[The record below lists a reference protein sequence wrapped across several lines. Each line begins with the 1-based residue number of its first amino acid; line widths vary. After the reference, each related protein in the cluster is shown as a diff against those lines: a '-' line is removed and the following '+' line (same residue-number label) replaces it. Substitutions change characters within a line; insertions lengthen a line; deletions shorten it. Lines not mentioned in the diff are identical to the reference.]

1 MATASTAYQ
10 TPLQINF
17 VNAAALHTI
26 IRKANDGLDL
36 CRVTL
41 PDIEKTLKKL
51 EHKEPAPD
59 LHSLVPE
66 CYHDLID
73 VFKAE
78 LSETLPPHG
87 SYDHQIE
94 LRTENSL
101 HNSAAAAPIL
111 LARKPGGGVRIC
123 VDYRGLNEITRK
135 NRYPIPLIQETL
147 QLLTRARYFTKLDII
162 AAFNKLRIAAGDE
175 WKTAFRTRFRL
186 FESLVMNF
194 GLTNAPASWQNYIND
209 ILKEYLDDFVCAYM
223 DDILI
228 FSNSLEEHKKHVR
241 QVLERLKANSLQCDI
256 NKCEFHTQKTTFLGL
271 IISTEGISMDPSK
284 VATILEWQTPR
295 SVKDVQGF
303 LGFANFYRRFI
314 HGYSRIVKRLTD
326 LTKKGLKY
334 LNGINAVLWKWMLRI
349 TSPGGG
355 GVLSQ
360 YDENGD
366 LRPVAFFSKMHAP
379 AECNYEIYDKELMAI
394 VRAFEE
400 WRPELQGNPHPI
412 EVITDHKN
420 LEYFT
425 QKKLLNRRQARWA
438 EFLSQFNY
446 KLIYRSGKLGGKPDA
461 LTRRSQDWPHEPDDA
476 RTIHREQTVLQ
487 PQHLECLEKLFEIGY
502 TEDPFPNEILE
513 KIRHGERYCKDIS
526 LGDCE
531 ERDGQLYYRHRR
543 YVPNYEPLFQRLLEM
558 NHDHPLAGHPGR
570 EKTYNILSRK
580 YYWPNMTKTVSRY
593 VKNCRICRR
602 TKYSRSPYQGILEPL
617 NVPQRPW
624 NDISVDFI
632 VKLPESDGYD
642 SIMVVVDRLTKMR
655 HFIPCTEELGAE
667 DAADLFL
674 KHIWKVHG
682 LPRTIVSDRGPQWRS
697 RFWRRLCLQLKI
709 RPIISTTDHAQ
720 TDGQTERMNE
730 ILEAYLRAFCT
741 WQQDDWSAWLPF
753 AEFAQNNH
761 PSATTSLSPFF
772 ANYGYHPHVDLET
785 IGTSPAHV
793 DEENAD
799 GFVHSLAQIH
809 EFLIDHMSYAQ
820 AIYGDNADRRRT
832 PAPDWGPGD
841 EVFLKAEHLHRRRP
855 SRKLDSLYRGPFPIK
870 ARLSASVYE
879 LDLPAWYK
887 IHPVFHVSK
896 LLDYDGN
903 PFPNQ
908 RDPEAAIEENDETEY
923 DVKEILEIVRFD
935 MINLNTWFGGMVTI
949 LRDQI
954 GNHLSHLENA
964 QEKMISSTSATL
976 RSKFNP

>member
-1 MATASTAYQ
+1 
-10 TPLQINF
+10 
-17 VNAAALHTI
+17 
-26 IRKANDGLDL
+26 
-36 CRVTL
+36 
-41 PDIEKTLKKL
+41 
-51 EHKEPAPD
+51 
-59 LHSLVPE
+59 
-66 CYHDLID
+66 
-73 VFKAE
+73 
-78 LSETLPPHG
+78 
-87 SYDHQIE
+87 
-94 LRTENSL
+94 
-101 HNSAAAAPIL
+101 
-111 LARKPGGGVRIC
+111 
-123 VDYRGLNEITRK
+123 
-135 NRYPIPLIQETL
+135 
-147 QLLTRARYFTKLDII
+147 
-162 AAFNKLRIAAGDE
+162 
-175 WKTAFRTRFRL
+175 
-186 FESLVMNF
+186 
-194 GLTNAPASWQNYIND
+194 
-209 ILKEYLDDFVCAYM
+209 
-223 DDILI
+223 
-228 FSNSLEEHKKHVR
+228 
-241 QVLERLKANSLQCDI
+241 
-256 NKCEFHTQKTTFLGL
+256 
-271 IISTEGISMDPSK
+271 
-284 VATILEWQTPR
+284 
-295 SVKDVQGF
+295 
-303 LGFANFYRRFI
+303 
-314 HGYSRIVKRLTD
+314 
-326 LTKKGLKY
+326 
-334 LNGINAVLWKWMLRI
+334 
-349 TSPGGG
+349 
-355 GVLSQ
+355 
-360 YDENGD
+360 
-366 LRPVAFFSKMHAP
+366 
-379 AECNYEIYDKELMAI
+379 
-394 VRAFEE
+394 
-400 WRPELQGNPHPI
+400 
-412 EVITDHKN
+412 
-420 LEYFT
+420 
-425 QKKLLNRRQARWA
+425 
-438 EFLSQFNY
+438 
-446 KLIYRSGKLGGKPDA
+446 
-461 LTRRSQDWPHEPDDA
+461 
-476 RTIHREQTVLQ
+476 
-487 PQHLECLEKLFEIGY
+487 
-502 TEDPFPNEILE
+502 
-513 KIRHGERYCKDIS
+513 
-526 LGDCE
+526 
-531 ERDGQLYYRHRR
+531 
-543 YVPNYEPLFQRLLEM
+543 M

-887 IHPVFHVSK
+887 IHPIFHVSK
-896 LLDYDGN
+896 LLDYDGH

-908 RDPEAAIEENDETEY
+908 QDAEAAVEENDETEY
-923 DVKEILEIVRFD
+923 EVKEILDSQVRHD
-935 MINLNTWFGGMVTI
+935 KLEYLVWWDGYDIERSNWEPAE
-949 LRDQI
+949 
-954 GNHLSHLENA
+954 HLENA
-964 QEKMISSTSATL
+964 QEKIDQFHERYPLKERPGRLYRVAGARLIEGGGVVSRIQL
-976 RSKFNP
+976 RSRLIPQRRRKR